1 MTLYISFF
9 AFLLLNFLY
18 IFIWNKNFKGTPTG
32 IGVFLLIPLVY
43 YCVNQSIHFVIIISL
58 VFCSLIY
65 YLDDLVKINYKIR
78 IGLQIFVALIIFYLF
93 RETININYLPLII
106 FLFFGIINSFNF
118 QDGQDLNIFV
128 IFLLI
133 FLSFYFYSNQQI
145 IQNTAILVLLFLLSF
160 GIFNKKP
167 SKLFFGDSGCYVATI
182 ILFIFCIYEFTNFF
196 LIKSIIAIMLFPLM
210 DITLVIMYRIFMREN
225 LLSRNHY
232 HIYQKLYKKTN
243 YYVYLL
249 PNILFA
255 GINFYLIHLL
265 YLDIN
270 SIILIIIFNFLSC
283 LILQFLINKFY
294 YNDNK

>member
-1 MTLYISFF
+1 MIFYISFF
-9 AFLLLNFLY
+9 SFLLLNFFY
-18 IFIWNKNFKGTPTG
+18 ITVWNKNFKGTPTG
-32 IGVFLLIPLVY
+32 IGIFLLIPLIY
-43 YCVNQSIHFVIIISL
+43 YCVNQSILFIILISL
-58 VFCSLIY
+58 VLCSLIY

-93 RETININYLPLII
+93 RETININYSILIV
-106 FLFFGIINSFNF
+106 FLFFVIINSLNF

-128 IFLLI
+128 ILFLI
-133 FLSFYFYSNQQI
+133 FLSFYLYSNQKI
-145 IQNTAILVLLFLLSF
+145 IENTSMLILVYLISF
-160 GIFNKKP
+160 GIFNKKK

-196 LIKSIIAIMLFPLM
+196 LIKSIVAIMLFPLM
-210 DITLVIMYRIFMREN
+210 DITFVIMYRILIREN

-232 HIYQKLYKKTN
+232 HIYQKLYKKTD

-249 PNILFA
+249 PNIFFA

-283 LILQFLINKFY
+283 LILQFLINKFF
-294 YNDNK
+294 YNDN